1 MLALTHSGKFHAD
14 DVFASA
20 LLRICYPGI
29 EIRRTFEIPEGFD
42 GLIFDIG
49 GGRFDHHQAGAPVR
63 PNGVPYAAFGLLWR
77 EYGPG
82 LVGEE
87 EAARIDAHFV
97 QPLDLD
103 DNTGCGHPLAGMVAS
118 FNPSWDSEASSDEC
132 FAQVVGIA
140 QLILEKRFELVWSIQ
155 RARKMV
161 EGALSQ
167 MQDGIVLLERFAP
180 WKAVLC
186 PSQAKFV
193 VYPSQRGGFSAQG
206 VPSEPEG
213 NALKCPF
220 PAAWAGR
227 SASELRELS
236 GIPGLRFCH
245 NNRFL
250 ITAETQEDAVAA
262 CKQAMHS
269 PHPSCP

>member
-1 MLALTHSGKFHAD
+1 M
-14 DVFASA
+14 
-20 LLRICYPGI
+20 
-29 EIRRTFEIPEGFD
+29 
-42 GLIFDIG
+42 
-49 GGRFDHHQAGAPVR
+49 R

-186 PSQAKFV
+186 PSQARFV

-250 ITAETQEDAVAA
+250 ITAETREDAIAA